1 MKILDFH
8 CHVYPHTIADK
19 AAEAVARFYGVQ
31 RGTDIA
37 EQGCALEDV
46 LHAQAEAGIT
56 KTVICSAATV
66 PHQVQHIN
74 EFLARKAEQSN
85 GRCISFGTL
94 HPDSEDVAGDI
105 DHLIDLGLR
114 GVKLHPDMQ
123 GFALDDPKAM
133 RLYELA
139 GNRLPFLLHTGD
151 NRFHYSNPEQM
162 QPVLEEFPDTVFIG
176 AHMGGYTCWDEATR
190 TFAGKYENFYVDV
203 SSTMFAIPPE
213 EVVNMIRAYGADH
226 VLFGTDFPM
235 WRQRDEVEHFLTL
248 PLTQE
253 EKQAIVW
260 DNGARLLGLAE

>member
-19 AAEAVARFYGVQ
+19 AAEAVARFYGVR

-37 EQGCALEDV
+37 EQGCALADV
-46 LHAQAEAGIT
+46 LQAQAEAGIT

-74 EFLARKAEQSN
+74 EFLARKQAQSG
-85 GRCISFGTL
+85 GRCLSFGTL

-105 DHLIDLGLR
+105 DHLIDLGLH

-123 GFALDDPKAM
+123 RFALDEPKAM

-151 NRFHYSNPEQM
+151 NRYDFSNPEQLL
-162 QPVLEEFPDTVFIG
+162 PVLEEFPDTVFIG
-176 AHMGGYTCWDEATR
+176 AHMGGYTVWEDATR
-190 TFAGKYENFYVDV
+190 LLAGRFENFYVDV
-203 SSTMFAIPPE
+203 SSTMFALPPE
-213 EVVNMIRAYGADH
+213 KVVDLIHAYGPEH

-235 WRQRDEVEHFLTL
+235 WRQADEVQHFLAL
-248 PLTQE
+248 PLTPE
-253 EKQAIVW
+253 EKQMIAW
-260 DNGARLLGLAE
+260 DNGARLLGLEP